1 MRQGWQRFHNQ
12 GVILSAMAPDTLYR
26 SFDGLDWYKFEDA
39 QKWEERVNAV
49 RRSLDEIGGYK
60 GLCQLTQQTENREG
74 GFLNIEVGLITAEKL
89 AESLE
94 EIAALGKWAQKVLDE
109 VGDCRLHPSME
120 PGPFQNWD

>member
-1 MRQGWQRFHNQ
+1 
-12 GVILSAMAPDTLYR
+12 MAPDTLYR

-120 PGPFQNWD
+120 PGPFQSWD

>member
-1 MRQGWQRFHNQ
+1 
-12 GVILSAMAPDTLYR
+12 MAPDTIYR

-49 RRSLDEIGGYK
+49 RLSLDEIGGYE

-74 GFLNIEVGLITAEKL
+74 GFLNFEVGLITAEKL

-120 PGPFQNWD
+120 PGPIPSWD

>member
-1 MRQGWQRFHNQ
+1 MKTNVCAQNCAQIGPK
-12 GVILSAMAPDTLYR
+12 LS
-26 SFDGLDWYKFEDA
+26 
-39 QKWEERVNAV
+39 
-49 RRSLDEIGGYK
+49 YK

-120 PGPFQNWD
+120 PGPFQSWD

>member
-1 MRQGWQRFHNQ
+1 
-12 GVILSAMAPDTLYR
+12 MAPDTLYR

-74 GFLNIEVGLITAEKL
+74 GFLNIEVGLTTAEKL

-120 PGPFQNWD
+120 PGPFQSWD